1 MIPRLDELM
10 RHHRSAVTKAQWLL
24 AFCLSLSVCAP
35 AWAIEAEDK
44 LGNWIGAT
52 SALRYSDEWS
62 LFLQGELRTWETAN
76 NLNELLWRVA
86 GHYDFN
92 SKNMGAFGYVRVD
105 TWPFESGGLRKF
117 YENRF
122 YEEFLMKRKWG
133 NGKLNHRFR
142 LEQRW
147 ITTPET
153 ETTYSNRAR
162 YMLQY
167 TKPLNSDTIKPGTW
181 FIKAFDEVFVDF
193 DSRDYWFNLEEGERG
208 LNQNRLYFGGGKQ
221 IAPLSN
227 FRVGVL
233 WQHRPS
239 SDFLR
244 LVLAYSHNFDFRMEE
259 N

>member
-1 MIPRLDELM
+1 MDPGEGQRGM
-10 RHHRSAVTKAQWLL
+10 SVHKLL
-24 AFCLSLSVCAP
+24 IALFASCLSQSVCTP
-35 AWAIEAEDK
+35 AWAIEAEEK

-52 SALRYSDEWS
+52 SALRYSDKWS
-62 LFLQGELRTWETAN
+62 FFLQGELRTWETAN
-76 NLNELLWRVA
+76 NLNELLWRAA

-92 SKNMGAFGYVRVD
+92 SNNMGAFGYVRVD

-117 YENRF
+117 YENRL
-122 YEEFLMKRKWG
+122 YEEFLIKTKLG

-147 ITTPET
+147 ITTPEAGT
-153 ETTYSNRAR
+153 AYSNRAR

-181 FIKAFDEVFVDF
+181 FLKALDEVFIDL
-193 DSRDYWFNLEEGERG
+193 DKRDYWFDLQEGERG
-208 LNQNRLYFGGGKQ
+208 LNQNRLYLGGGIQ
-221 IAPLSN
+221 LAPLSN
-227 FRVGVL
+227 FRLGVL

-244 LVLAYSHNFDFRMEE
+244 LVLSYSYNFDFRTEE

>member
-1 MIPRLDELM
+1 MGTVGKKPLI
-10 RHHRSAVTKAQWLL
+10 ALL
-24 AFCLSLSVCAP
+24 ASCLSLSVCAP
-35 AWAIEAEDK
+35 TWAIEAEDK

-76 NLNELLWRVA
+76 NLNELLGRVA

-92 SKNMGAFGYVRVD
+92 NRNMGAFGYVRVD

-117 YENRF
+117 HENRL

-133 NGKLNHRFR
+133 NAKVNHRFR

-147 ITTPET
+147 ITTPEIGT
-153 ETTYSNRAR
+153 ESSNRAR

-167 TKPLNSDTIKPGTW
+167 TKPLGSDTLKSGVW
-181 FIKAFDEVFVDF
+181 FIKALNEVFVDF
-193 DSRDYWFNLEEGERG
+193 DKNGYWFGLEGRERG

-221 IAPLSN
+221 LTPLSN

-239 SDFLR
+239 ADFWR
-244 LVLAYSHNFDFRMEE
+244 LVFAYSHNFDFRKEE